1 MFSTEYK
8 NAVFAAT
15 ETDYE
20 NIEHYFNEEIPTLL
34 EETDF
39 KTTNSDTVPSRNYT
53 IVIDAGHGGTDP
65 GSIGYKTKVHE
76 DKLNLEMS
84 KKLEQKLVK
93 AGFNVVMTRKDEN
106 ALIEGKGKKWKRK
119 EMEAR
124 RELIEKTRPNLIISL
139 HQNSYTNHSLR
150 GAQVFYDNKS
160 EISKDVANSIQEQFK
175 LNLDKSIK
183 SPSPG
188 DYFML
193 KCSSA
198 PSVIVECGF
207 LSHPEEEKLLQ
218 TDEYQDKIIASI
230 YIGIVN
236 FFQNKWFLYI
246 FTLKRKEICVFLLVS
261 KSLFLLF
268 KLSPK
273 INLVY
278 LKWFTKQAVCANI
291 NIWNKKKL
299 N

>member
-1 MFSTEYK
+1 MRKLTYLSIFTIFFSLILSIFSIFSTEYK
-8 NAVFAAT
+8 NAVFATT
-15 ETDYE
+15 ETDCE

-34 EETDF
+34 EETEF

-93 AGFNVVMTRKDEN
+93 AGFNVVMTRKDEK

-160 EISKDVANSIQEQFK
+160 EISKDIANSIQEQFK

-218 TDEYQDKIIASI
+218 TDEYQDKIITSI
-230 YIGIVN
+230 YLGIVN
-236 FFQNKWFLYI
+236 FFQNK
-246 FTLKRKEICVFLLVS
+246 
-261 KSLFLLF
+261 
-268 KLSPK
+268 
-273 INLVY
+273 
-278 LKWFTKQAVCANI
+278 
-291 NIWNKKKL
+291 
-299 N
+299 

>member
-1 MFSTEYK
+1 MYIFLAITQTK
-8 NAVFAAT
+8 NMKKYLNFCKFLMIFTVFLSIFAFFPNQNSCISYALN

-207 LSHPEEEKLLQ
+207 LSHPEEEILLQ
-218 TDEYQDKIIASI
+218 TDEYQDKIITSI
-230 YIGIVN
+230 YLGIVN
-236 FFQNKWFLYI
+236 FFQNK
-246 FTLKRKEICVFLLVS
+246 
-261 KSLFLLF
+261 
-268 KLSPK
+268 
-273 INLVY
+273 
-278 LKWFTKQAVCANI
+278 
-291 NIWNKKKL
+291 
-299 N
+299 